1 MNEIAAKF
9 VDALSMFWQTLSSEE
24 KRMLALGV
32 AWATFVVVSVPLE
45 RSRKER
51 EMDELADAVALRLR
65 HG

>member
-1 MNEIAAKF
+1 VNEIAAKF

-51 EMDELADAVALRLR
+51 EMDELADAVASRLR